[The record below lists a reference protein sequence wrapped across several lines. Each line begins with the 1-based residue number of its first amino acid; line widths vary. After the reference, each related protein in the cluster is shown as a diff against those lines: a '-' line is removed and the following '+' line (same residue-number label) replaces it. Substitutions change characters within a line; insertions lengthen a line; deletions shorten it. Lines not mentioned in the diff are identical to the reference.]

1 MSCNAGAS
9 DKDKLARGHYSSRV
23 LAPTGGGK
31 TTISLGGGYGSQP
44 PRTANQRGLKGVKTG
59 GGGRNNM
66 TSQMSNMN
74 VNGGRGNCQKG
85 VRRVPQQQGGGRG
98 RGQQQAPSRGR
109 GQQQAPSRG
118 RGAAGG
124 SAALSNASGYG
135 TYDINS
141 KPSSRVLAPT
151 GGGKTTISLG
161 GGYGQQK
168 PKGQQQ
174 RGAPKGPQRGAP
186 AKTQQRGAQ
195 RNAPKGQQQRG
206 AAGGSSAL
214 KNGGG
219 YGNLDI
225 HSKASSRVLSQPGGG
240 SSGIFGGA
248 TDSRKTNL
256 NPSQQRAKSS
266 LQSNVFGGPAPSSK
280 KTGNNRQPG
289 GGTSQQSRGNA
300 STRGIKPVGGGS
312 NMQLGGAGRGVVKR
326 SNNNRQPGG
335 GTSQQSQ
342 PRRGVAK
349 PKQNRGAAGGSGAVK
364 NSGGYGNLDIHS
376 KPSSRVLNQPGGG
389 SSSQGLF

>member
-1 MSCNAGAS
+1 MSCNAGVG
-9 DKDKLARGHYSSRV
+9 DKAKLAQGHYSSRV

-31 TTISLGGGYGSQP
+31 TTISLGGGYGNQP
-44 PRTANQRGLKGVKTG
+44 KRTQNQRGLGGVKSG

-66 TSQMSNMN
+66 TSQMGNMS
-74 VNGGRGNCQKG
+74 VGRGNGTKG
-85 VRRVPQQQGGGRG
+85 VRRVPQQQGGG

-124 SAALSNASGYG
+124 SAALNNAGGYG
-135 TYDINS
+135 NLDIHS

-161 GGYGQQK
+161 GGYGNNQK

-174 RGAPKGPQRGAP
+174 RGAPKGQQQRGAP

-195 RNAPKGQQQRG
+195 KNAPKGQQQRG

-256 NPSQQRAKSS
+256 NASQQRAKSS
-266 LQSNVFGGPAPSSK
+266 LQSNVFGGPTTSSK
-280 KTGNNRQPG
+280 KTQNNRQPG
-289 GGTSQQSRGNA
+289 GGTSQQPRGNS

-312 NMQLGGAGRGVVKR
+312 NMQLGGAGRGAVKR
-326 SNNNRQPGG
+326 STNNRQPGG
-335 GTSQQSQ
+335 GTSQQNQ

-349 PKQNRGAAGGSGAVK
+349 PKQNRGAAGGSGAIK